1 MIRTTQKIR
10 VGDLLVEKGIISQEQ
25 LMVVLEEQ
33 KRSGRKFGRT
43 VIDLGFVAE
52 DKLLLELSSHF
63 SMPYIDIS
71 RFQFDSEITRRLPES
86 LARRYRA
93 IILMEEEGQYFVGFV
108 DPLDILAVDE
118 VQRSLQKN
126 IVAAFVKEQDV
137 LNAIDRIYRRTEQ
150 IASIAGEL
158 DEELSESD
166 LDLESLLAESD
177 ATEAPVVRL
186 LQNIFED
193 AVQVAASDIHIEP
206 DESVL
211 RVRLR
216 VDGELQEQVMK
227 EKRVVSALVSR
238 LKIMSGL
245 DISEKRLPQDGRFNI
260 RILNRSVDVRLS
272 TLPTQYGEAVVM
284 RLLDQSQGILNIQS
298 LGMTPNIVQH
308 FSNLITR
315 PHGLVLVTGPTGS
328 GKSTTL
334 YAALSTLNA
343 ENKKIITAEDP
354 VEYRLPRINQVQ
366 VNPKIGLSFAR
377 ILRTALRQDPD
388 IMLIG
393 EMRDNETAE
402 IALRAAMTGHMVLS
416 TLHTNDAISTAVRL
430 MDMGADSYLVASS
443 LRAVIGQRLIRK
455 ICENCKSQYDI
466 SAQERTWLLGMGADP
481 DSHAF
486 YQGGGCHHCSN
497 TGYVGRTGVYELLE
511 LDDGMLDAL
520 RQKNI
525 SEFTTLAKNSELYLP
540 LAACALEY
548 AVAGRTT
555 LSEVFKITASLDDTS
570 VTNNIYPSEQ
580 D

>member
-1 MIRTTQKIR
+1 MAKSHQKVR
-10 VGDLLVEKGIISQEQ
+10 VGDLLVEKDIITQEQ
-25 LMVVLEEQ
+25 LMMVLDEQ
-33 KRSGRKFGRT
+33 KRSGRKFGRA
-43 VIDLGFVAE
+43 VIDLGLVSE

-63 SMPYIDIS
+63 AMPYIDIS

-126 IVAAFVKEQDV
+126 IVPAFVKEQDV

-158 DEELSESD
+158 DDELSESD

-193 AVQVAASDIHIEP
+193 AVQVTASDIHIEP

-284 RLLDQSQGILNIQS
+284 RLLDQSQGILNVES
-298 LGMTPNIVQH
+298 LGMTPKILKR
-308 FSNLITR
+308 FSNLVSR

-334 YAALSTLNA
+334 YAALSTLN
-343 ENKKIITAEDP
+343 ESNKKIITAEDP

-366 VNPKIGLSFAR
+366 VNSKIGLSFAR

-393 EMRDNETAE
+393 EMRDSETAE

-416 TLHTNDAISTAVRL
+416 TLHTNDAISSAVRL

-443 LRAVIGQRLIRK
+443 LRAVVGQRLIRK
-455 ICENCKSQYDI
+455 ICENCKSHYTM
-466 SAQERTWLLGMGADP
+466 SGQERTWLIGMGNDP
-481 DSHAF
+481 NAHAF
-486 YQGGGCHHCSN
+486 YHGFGCHHCSN

-511 LDDGMLDAL
+511 LDDDMLDAL

-525 SEFTTLAKNSELYLP
+525 SEFTSLAKKSEMYLP
-540 LAACALEY
+540 LATCALEY
-548 AVAGRTT
+548 AVAGKTS
-555 LSEVFKITASLDDTS
+555 LSEVFKITASLDETAVS
-570 VTNNIYPSEQ
+570 YEAQSLESE
-580 D
+580 

>member
-1 MIRTTQKIR
+1 MEKQQKVR
-10 VGDLLVEKGIISQEQ
+10 VGDLLVEKGIITQEQ
-25 LMVVLEEQ
+25 LMMALDEQ
-33 KRSGRKFGRT
+33 KRSGRKFGRA
-43 VIDLGFVAE
+43 VIDLGFVSE
-52 DKLLLELSSHF
+52 DQLLLEMSTHF
-63 SMPYIDIS
+63 AMPYIDIS

-86 LARRYRA
+86 IARRYRA
-93 IILMEEEGQYFVGFV
+93 IILMEEEDQYFVGFV

-118 VQRSLQKN
+118 VQRSLKKN
-126 IVAAFVKEQDV
+126 IVAAFVKEQEV

-158 DEELSESD
+158 DDELGETD

-177 ATEAPVVRL
+177 ASEAPVVRL

-193 AVQVAASDIHIEP
+193 AVQVGASDIHIEP

-216 VDGELQEQVMK
+216 IDGELQEQVMK

-245 DISEKRLPQDGRFNI
+245 DIAEKRLPQDGRFNI
-260 RILNRSVDVRLS
+260 RILNRSIDVRLS

-284 RLLDQSQGILNIQS
+284 RLLDQSQGLLDLDS
-298 LGMTPNIVQH
+298 LGMTAAVRKR
-308 FSNLITR
+308 FSTLITR
-315 PHGLVLVTGPTGS
+315 PHGMVLVTGPTGS

-334 YAALSTLNA
+334 YAALNTLNDP
-343 ENKKIITAEDP
+343 NKKIITAEDP

-366 VNPKIGLSFAR
+366 INTKIDLSFAK

-388 IMLIG
+388 IILIG
-393 EMRDNETAE
+393 EMRDSETTE
-402 IALRAAMTGHMVLS
+402 IALRAAMTGHLVLS
-416 TLHTNDAISTAVRL
+416 TLHTNDAISSAMRL

-455 ICENCKSQYDI
+455 ICQNCRSPYQLSPQEKS
-466 SAQERTWLLGMGADP
+466 WLMGMGEDP
-481 DSHAF
+481 DKHTF
-486 YQGGGCHHCSN
+486 YQGEGCHHCSN

-520 RQKNI
+520 RRQDTAL
-525 SEFTTLAKNSELYLP
+525 FTKLAKDSDLYLP
-540 LAACALEY
+540 LATCALEF
-548 AVAGRTT
+548 AIAGRTSI
-555 LSEVFKITASLDDTS
+555 SEVFKISASLDDS
-570 VTNNIYPSEQ
+570 ALVVESLR
-580 D
+580 

>member
-1 MIRTTQKIR
+1 MAKSSQKVR
-10 VGDLLVEKGIISQEQ
+10 VGDLLVEKGILSQEQ
-25 LMVVLEEQ
+25 LMMVLDEQ
-33 KRSGRKFGRT
+33 KRSGRKFGRA
-43 VIDLGFVAE
+43 VIDLGYVSE

-63 SMPYIDIS
+63 AMPYIDIS

-118 VQRSLQKN
+118 VQRSLQKI
-126 IVAAFVKEQDV
+126 IVPAFVKEQDV

-158 DEELSESD
+158 DDELSESD

-216 VDGELQEQVMK
+216 IDGELQEQVMK

-284 RLLDQSQGILNIQS
+284 RLLDQSQGILNIES
-298 LGMTPNIVQH
+298 LGMTDNIRKH
-308 FSNLITR
+308 FSNLISR

-334 YAALSTLNA
+334 YAALSTLN
-343 ENKKIITAEDP
+343 ESNKKIITAEDP

-366 VNPKIGLSFAR
+366 VSGKIGLTFAR

-393 EMRDNETAE
+393 EMRDSETAE

-416 TLHTNDAISTAVRL
+416 TLHTNDAISSAVRL

-455 ICENCKSQYDI
+455 ICENCKSHY
-466 SAQERTWLLGMGADP
+466 SLSVHERSWLKGMGGDP
-481 DSHAF
+481 DAHAF
-486 YQGGGCHHCSN
+486 YHGAGCHHCSN

-511 LDDGMLDAL
+511 LDDDMLDAL

-525 SEFTTLAKNSELYLP
+525 SEFTKLSKNSDLYLP
-540 LAACALEY
+540 LAKCALEY
-548 AVAGRTT
+548 AVAGKTSI
-555 LSEVFKITASLDDTS
+555 SEVFKITASLDETATS
-570 VTNNIYPSEQ
+570 YDAHTLELE
-580 D
+580 

>member
-1 MIRTTQKIR
+1 MEKSQQKIR
-10 VGDLLVEKGIISQEQ
+10 VGDLLVEKGIISQDQ
-25 LMVVLEEQ
+25 LMLVLDEQ
-33 KRSGRKFGRT
+33 KRSGRKFGRA
-43 VIDLGFVAE
+43 VIDLGFIKE
-52 DKLLLELSSHF
+52 DQLLLEMSTHF
-63 SMPYIDIS
+63 AMPYIDIS
-71 RFQFDSEITRRLPES
+71 RFQFNSEITRRLPES

-93 IILMEEEGQYFVGFV
+93 IILMEEEQQYFVGFV

-118 VQRSLQKN
+118 VQRSLKQK
-126 IVAAFVKEQDV
+126 IVPAFVKEQEV

-158 DEELSESD
+158 DDELSESD

-177 ATEAPVVRL
+177 ASEAPVVRL

-193 AVQVAASDIHIEP
+193 AVQVGASDIHIEP

-216 VDGELQEQVMK
+216 IDGELQEQVMK

-284 RLLDQSQGILNIQS
+284 RLLDQSQGLLSLDS
-298 LGMTPNIVQH
+298 LGMSDRIRKRFATLV
-308 FSNLITR
+308 TR
-315 PHGLVLVTGPTGS
+315 PHGMVLVTGPTGS

-334 YAALSTLNA
+334 YAALNTLNSP
-343 ENKKIITAEDP
+343 NKKIITAEDP

-366 VNPKIGLSFAR
+366 INNKINLDFAR
-377 ILRTALRQDPD
+377 ILRSALRQDPD

-393 EMRDNETAE
+393 EMRDNETTE

-416 TLHTNDAISTAVRL
+416 TLHTNDAISSAVRL

-455 ICENCKSQYDI
+455 ICENCKQEYALN
-466 SAQERTWLLGMGADP
+466 AQERSWLKSMGENP
-481 DSHAF
+481 DESVF
-486 YQGGGCHHCSN
+486 YEGGGCHHCSN

-520 RQKNI
+520 RKNDTAL
-525 SEFTTLAKNSELYLP
+525 FTQLAKLSELYMP
-540 LAACALEY
+540 LSLCALDFAKE
-548 AVAGRTT
+548 GRTSI
-555 LSEVFKITASLDDTS
+555 SEVFKITASLDESTTAG
-570 VTNNIYPSEQ
+570 VNP
-580 D
+580 

>member
-1 MIRTTQKIR
+1 MSYAPPQKVRI
-10 VGDLLVEKGIISQEQ
+10 GDLLVEKGVLTQEQ
-25 LMVVLEEQ
+25 LMMTLDEQ
-33 KRSGRKFGRT
+33 KRSGKKLGRT
-43 VIDLGFVAE
+43 VVDLGFVSE
-52 DKLLLELSSHF
+52 DKLLLELSTYF
-63 SMPYIDIS
+63 AMPYIDIS

-93 IILMEEEGQYFVGFV
+93 IILMEEQDQYFVGFV

-118 VQRSLQKN
+118 IQRALKTS
-126 IVAAFVKEQDV
+126 ITPAFVKEQDV

-158 DEELSESD
+158 DDELSESD

-177 ATEAPVVRL
+177 ANEAPVVRL

-193 AVQVAASDIHIEP
+193 AVQVTASDIHIEP

-216 VDGELQEQVMK
+216 IDGELQEQVMK

-260 RILNRSVDVRLS
+260 RILNRSIDVRLS

-284 RLLDQSQGILNIQS
+284 RLLDQSQGLLS
-298 LGMTPNIVQH
+298 LDSIGMTPKIKDR
-308 FSNLITR
+308 FATLITR
-315 PHGLVLVTGPTGS
+315 PHGMVLVTGPTGS

-334 YAALSTLNA
+334 YASLNTLNDPH
-343 ENKKIITAEDP
+343 KKIITAEDP

-366 VNPKIGLSFAR
+366 INSKIDLTFSK

-388 IMLIG
+388 IILIG
-393 EMRDNETAE
+393 EMRDTETTE
-402 IALRAAMTGHMVLS
+402 IALRAAMTGHLVLS
-416 TLHTNDAISTAVRL
+416 TLHTNDAISSAIRL

-455 ICENCKSQYDI
+455 ICQNCKAVYTLTP
-466 SAQERTWLLGMGADP
+466 QEKSWLQGMGEDP
-481 DSHAF
+481 EEHTF
-486 YQGGGCHHCSN
+486 YAGSGCHHCSN
-497 TGYVGRTGVYELLE
+497 TGYTGRTGVYELLE
-511 LDDGMLDAL
+511 LDDAMLDAL
-520 RQKNI
+520 RKNDTAL
-525 SEFTTLAKNSELYLP
+525 FTQEAKNSDLYLP
-540 LAACALEY
+540 LSLCALDY
-548 AVAGRTT
+548 AIEGRT
-555 LSEVFKITASLDDTS
+555 SIQEVFKISASLDDATALPG
-570 VTNNIYPSEQ
+570 T
-580 D
+580 

>member
-1 MIRTTQKIR
+1 MSYSPPQKVRI
-10 VGDLLVEKGIISQEQ
+10 GDLLVEKGVLTQEQ
-25 LMVVLEEQ
+25 LMMTLDEQ
-33 KRSGRKFGRT
+33 KRSGKKLGRT
-43 VIDLGFVAE
+43 VVDLGFISE
-52 DKLLLELSSHF
+52 DSLLLELSTYF
-63 SMPYIDIS
+63 AMPYIDIS

-93 IILMEEEGQYFVGFV
+93 IILMEEQDQYFVGFV

-118 VQRSLQKN
+118 IQRALKTN
-126 IVAAFVKEQDV
+126 ITPAFVKEQDV

-158 DEELSESD
+158 DDELSESD

-177 ATEAPVVRL
+177 ANEAPVVRL

-193 AVQVAASDIHIEP
+193 AVQVTASDIHIEP

-216 VDGELQEQVMK
+216 IDGELQEQVMK

-260 RILNRSVDVRLS
+260 RILNRSIDVRLS

-284 RLLDQSQGILNIQS
+284 RLLDQSQGLLNLDS
-298 LGMTPNIVQH
+298 LGMTPKIKER
-308 FSNLITR
+308 FATLITR
-315 PHGLVLVTGPTGS
+315 PHGMVLVTGPTGS

-334 YAALSTLNA
+334 YASLNTLNDPH
-343 ENKKIITAEDP
+343 KKIITAEDP

-366 VNPKIGLSFAR
+366 INSKIDLTFSK

-388 IMLIG
+388 IILIG
-393 EMRDNETAE
+393 EMRDTETTE
-402 IALRAAMTGHMVLS
+402 IALRAAMTGHLVLS
-416 TLHTNDAISTAVRL
+416 TLHTNDAISSAMRL

-455 ICENCKSQYDI
+455 ICQNCKTAYSLTP
-466 SAQERTWLLGMGADP
+466 QEKSWLQGMGEDP
-481 DSHAF
+481 EKHTF
-486 YQGGGCHHCSN
+486 YAGSGCHHCSN
-497 TGYVGRTGVYELLE
+497 TGYTGRTGVYELLE
-511 LDDGMLDAL
+511 LDDAMLDAL
-520 RQKNI
+520 RKNDTAL
-525 SEFTTLAKNSELYLP
+525 FTQEAKKSDLYLP
-540 LAACALEY
+540 LSMCALDY
-548 AVAGRTT
+548 AIEGRT
-555 LSEVFKITASLDDTS
+555 SIQEVFKISASLDDATAL
-570 VTNNIYPSEQ
+570 PG

>member
-1 MIRTTQKIR
+1 MSYSPPQKVRI
-10 VGDLLVEKGIISQEQ
+10 GDLLVERGVLTQEQ
-25 LMVVLEEQ
+25 LMMTLDEQ
-33 KRSGRKFGRT
+33 KRSGKKLGRT
-43 VIDLGFVAE
+43 VVDLGFISE
-52 DKLLLELSSHF
+52 DSLLLELSTYF
-63 SMPYIDIS
+63 AMPYIDIA

-93 IILMEEEGQYFVGFV
+93 IILMEEQDQYFVGFV

-118 VQRSLQKN
+118 IQRALKCN
-126 IVAAFVKEQDV
+126 ITPAFVKEQDV

-158 DEELSESD
+158 DDELSESD

-177 ATEAPVVRL
+177 ASEAPVVRL

-216 VDGELQEQVMK
+216 IDGELQEQVMK

-245 DISEKRLPQDGRFNI
+245 DIAEKRLPQDGRFNI
-260 RILNRSVDVRLS
+260 RILNRSIDVRLS

-284 RLLDQSQGILNIQS
+284 RLLDQSQGLLSLDNI
-298 LGMTPNIVQH
+298 GMPDKIKERFATI
-308 FSNLITR
+308 ITR
-315 PHGLVLVTGPTGS
+315 PHGMVLVTGPTGS

-334 YAALSTLNA
+334 YASLNTLNDPH
-343 ENKKIITAEDP
+343 KKIITAEDP

-366 VNPKIGLSFAR
+366 INSKIDLTFAK

-388 IMLIG
+388 IILIG
-393 EMRDNETAE
+393 EMRDTETTE
-402 IALRAAMTGHMVLS
+402 IALRAAMTGHLVLS
-416 TLHTNDAISTAVRL
+416 TLHTNDAISSAMRL

-455 ICENCKSQYDI
+455 ICQNCKTVYTLTP
-466 SAQERTWLLGMGADP
+466 QERSWLQGMGEDP
-481 DSHAF
+481 DKHTF
-486 YQGGGCHHCSN
+486 YAGSGCHHCSN
-497 TGYVGRTGVYELLE
+497 TGYTGRTGVYELLE
-511 LDDGMLDAL
+511 LDDAMLDAL
-520 RQKNI
+520 RKNDTAL
-525 SEFTTLAKNSELYLP
+525 FTQEAKNSDLYLP
-540 LAACALEY
+540 LSLCALDY
-548 AVAGRTT
+548 AIEGRT
-555 LSEVFKITASLDDTS
+555 SIQEVFKISASLDDATAL
-570 VTNNIYPSEQ
+570 TKA
-580 D
+580 

>member
-1 MIRTTQKIR
+1 MEKAQKVR

-25 LMVVLEEQ
+25 LMMALDEQ
-33 KRSGRKFGRT
+33 KRSGRKFGRA
-43 VIDLGFVAE
+43 VIDLGFVSE
-52 DKLLLELSSHF
+52 DKLLLELSTHF
-63 SMPYIDIS
+63 AMPYIDIS

-86 LARRYRA
+86 IARRYRA
-93 IILMEEEGQYFVGFV
+93 IILMEEQDQYFVGFV

-118 VQRSLQKN
+118 VQRSLKKN
-126 IVAAFVKEQDV
+126 IVAAFVKEQEV

-158 DEELSESD
+158 DDELGETD

-177 ATEAPVVRL
+177 ASEAPVVRL

-193 AVQVAASDIHIEP
+193 AVQVGASDIHIEP

-216 VDGELQEQVMK
+216 IDGELQEQVMK
-227 EKRVVSALVSR
+227 ERRVVSALVSR

-245 DISEKRLPQDGRFNI
+245 DIAEKRLPQDGRFNI
-260 RILNRSVDVRLS
+260 RILNRSIDVRLS

-284 RLLDQSQGILNIQS
+284 RLLDQSQGLLDLDS
-298 LGMTPNIVQH
+298 LGMTAKIRER
-308 FSNLITR
+308 FSTLITR
-315 PHGLVLVTGPTGS
+315 PHGMVLVTGPTGS

-334 YAALSTLNA
+334 YAALNTLNDP
-343 ENKKIITAEDP
+343 NKKIITAEDP

-366 VNPKIGLSFAR
+366 INSKIELTFAK

-388 IMLIG
+388 IILIG
-393 EMRDNETAE
+393 EMRDSETTE
-402 IALRAAMTGHMVLS
+402 IALRAAMTGHLVLS
-416 TLHTNDAISTAVRL
+416 TLHTNDAISSAMRL

-455 ICENCKSQYDI
+455 ICQNCKSPYAL
-466 SAQERTWLLGMGADP
+466 SPQEKSWLVGMGEDP
-481 DSHAF
+481 EAQVF
-486 YQGGGCHHCSN
+486 YQGEGCHHCSN

-520 RQKNI
+520 RKNDPAA
-525 SEFTTLAKNSELYLP
+525 FTRLAKESDLYLP
-540 LAACALEY
+540 LSACALDF
-548 AVAGRTT
+548 AKAGKTSI
-555 LSEVFKITASLDDTS
+555 SEVFKISASLDETALS
-570 VTNNIYPSEQ
+570 IESIR
-580 D
+580 